1 MFTTKMALRQHS
13 GLISNLLLSFC
24 STANCHGL
32 LPQRAGTKGPAAKRS
47 GFPGPDSIRADVAG
61 ATKSKA
67 SRGFI

>member
-1 MFTTKMALRQHS
+1 MRLVRLLGIHFIKAL
-13 GLISNLLLSFC
+13 F
-24 STANCHGL
+24 
-32 LPQRAGTKGPAAKRS
+32 RAGTKGPAAKRS